1 MQSELPWNVA
11 GIAPEA
17 REAARVSARREG
29 LSVGEWLTR
38 HILSDLPED
47 TNAPPEPSDA
57 PDTTGFRGPS
67 DKLLSAQA
75 SMERLARVA
84 RSQSG
89 SHDSGRRIEEHFMGL
104 VRRLEQTERS
114 QSENNRAIN
123 RAAEEISIASR
134 GQAQAFGKLGANL
147 VGLNERVARLEK
159 RVSADVSREAIK
171 ALHLGL
177 TRLADQITETANR
190 STAQAEQLAAS
201 IESVAGKLSQSQSE
215 YQQNSRALENRIEA
229 LTAHV
234 DTIAAGMAETRSDA
248 EHDRRAIDERVAAME
263 SRVHSAERAA
273 LASVDAIEKA
283 LIEIQ
288 ISQTARKTDEA
299 EIHHHDAALIQLS
312 ESLDRLILR
321 FSASE
326 NGHADAI
333 ARVES
338 DISRIETASR
348 TEAVNEHLHEIG
360 KTLAAIWDRIE
371 KIELE
376 NASFS
381 NGVLQ
386 NLRDLGSRMDT
397 ADKRHGESLAVAAG
411 VTGETHEPPG
421 DEPSDLSPN
430 HSDAIAHVDL
440 PPLAEVPPSQ
450 AQAAPPHETES
461 SDLTLEPDFSSS
473 SVAEVP
479 SAARRRGTSLAST
492 PPSSPEP
499 VLGPASG
506 RTRGGHPASSAGQ
519 ALPHDGGGKEN
530 LATGTQRIRD
540 TGVQSFAAS
549 VRRSTRVPAAKDHRD
564 SIFSWVTPHPAP
576 PAADA
581 GSTMRI
587 VLVAG
592 LALLIIMA
600 IAAGVFLSHR
610 IIGSAPPAR
619 IGNTNAALHPP
630 PVRHALGGSR
640 LSNRLPIA
648 APAPKSNEA
657 ASPHDRLIA
666 LANSGYA
673 KAQVLLGLQYL
684 DGGAVTVNEAEAAKW
699 LERAA
704 RQGEAL
710 AAYRLGTLYERGHGV
725 PLDMAKAVEW
735 YQTAARAGNR
745 KAMYNLAVAYAQGT
759 GVEKNLSIAAQWF
772 ARAAR
777 LGMPDSQFNLGVLYE
792 RGMGVPQSLTEA
804 YKWYSIAA
812 AQGDAES
819 KARIDAIAT
828 QITPGE
834 RASAEKAATEFRPE
848 PLNQEAN
855 APPDAA
861 TLTAR

>member
-38 HILSDLPED
+38 HILSDLPQETD
-47 TNAPPEPSDA
+47 TPLEPLGA
-57 PDTTGFRGPS
+57 PDTTGFRAPS

-84 RSQSG
+84 RSQHQ
-89 SHDSGRRIEEHFMGL
+89 SHDAGRRIEEHFMGL
-104 VRRLEQTERS
+104 QRRLQQTERS
-114 QSENNRAIN
+114 QSENNRAIR

-134 GQAQAFGKLGANL
+134 GQTQAFGKLGAQV

-177 TRLADQITETANR
+177 SRLADQITETANR
-190 STAQAEQLAAS
+190 SAAHAEQLAAS

-215 YQQNSRALENRIEA
+215 NQRNSHALENRIEA

-283 LIEIQ
+283 LVEIQ
-288 ISQTARKTDEA
+288 VSQTARKTDEA
-299 EIHHHDAALIQLS
+299 EIHHHDAALTQLS
-312 ESLDRLILR
+312 ESLDRLIQR

-326 NGHADAI
+326 NGHADAV
-333 ARVES
+333 ARVEAE
-338 DISRIETASR
+338 ISRIETAGR
-348 TEAVNEHLHEIG
+348 AEAVDGHLREIG
-360 KTLAAIWDRIE
+360 KTLAAIGNRIE
-371 KIELE
+371 EIEQE

-386 NLRDLGSRMDT
+386 NLRDLGVRMDA
-397 ADKRHGESLAVAAG
+397 ADKRHGESLAAAAPAASESRATPEIG
-411 VTGETHEPPG
+411 PPA
-421 DEPSDLSPN
+421 PPPN
-430 HSDAIAHVDL
+430 HSDAVARIDL
-440 PPLAEVPPSQ
+440 PPIADALPSETQAVPPN
-450 AQAAPPHETES
+450 ETES
-461 SDLTLEPDFSSS
+461 SDLALEPDFSSPN
-473 SVAEVP
+473 VGEVRTP
-479 SAARRRGTSLAST
+479 DQVRGRRRGESSYSITS
-492 PPSSPEP
+492 PS
-499 VLGPASG
+499 GPS
-506 RTRGGHPASSAGQ
+506 GHPSSSAGQ
-519 ALPHDGGGKEN
+519 ALLHDEGGKESRTIG
-530 LATGTQRIRD
+530 AQRIRD
-540 TGVQSFAAS
+540 GGIESFSAS
-549 VRRSTRVPAAKDHRD
+549 VRRFARVPPQSANVHRD

-587 VLVAG
+587 VLVGG
-592 LALLIIMA
+592 LALLIILA

-619 IGNTNAALHPP
+619 IGNANAALHPP
-630 PVRHALGGSR
+630 PVNHALGGAR
-640 LSNRLPIA
+640 LSKRLPIA

-666 LANSGYA
+666 LANSGSA
-673 KAQVLLGLQYL
+673 KAQVLLGPQYL
-684 DGGAVTVNEAEAAKW
+684 DGGAAAVNEAEAAKW

-735 YQTAARAGNR
+735 YEMAARAGNR

-772 ARAAR
+772 ARAAK

-812 AQGDAES
+812 TQGDAES

-828 QITPGE
+828 QISAGE
-834 RASAEKAATEFRPE
+834 RAAAEKARAEFRPE
-848 PLNQEAN
+848 PMNPATN
-855 APPDAA
+855 SPPDAA
-861 TLTAR
+861 SLIAR